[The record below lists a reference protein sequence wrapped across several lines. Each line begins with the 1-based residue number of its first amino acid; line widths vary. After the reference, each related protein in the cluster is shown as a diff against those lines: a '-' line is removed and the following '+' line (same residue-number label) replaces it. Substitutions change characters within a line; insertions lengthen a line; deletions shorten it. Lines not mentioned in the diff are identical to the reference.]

1 MEYGF
6 QTNIILI
13 FSSGNILFVLQSHMH
28 SFPIDSIKDKI
39 LSSIDE
45 ADFLIIKS
53 TPGSGKTTRVPLF
66 LKDKFKK
73 KIYVL
78 EPRKLAAKLAS
89 TFVARSL
96 GESPGQS
103 VGHIFKYERV
113 ASEKT
118 QIVFLT
124 EGTFLRILASD
135 PKLSDCD
142 VIILDEFHERHYYTD
157 VALSFLLKIKEKNP
171 HLKIIIMSAT
181 INLTELDVLLQGRAK
196 TLELNESKH
205 ALKLSY
211 LPNDTLVLKEPLERK
226 VYNTLTSVIHHPGHM
241 LIFLPGMFEIKKCE
255 EIIVNNFDLEVIIL
269 HGEVGGVDITDEY
282 YDLSKKKIILST
294 NIAESSVT
302 IPGVRTV
309 IDSGLHKINKLNPI
323 TRLPFVELRKIS
335 QSSAIQRANRSSREA
350 DGQAFRLYSEFDYQ
364 SRDQFDTPEINRVD
378 LSELMI
384 TTADIFNL
392 GVEDFTFLAPLKDT
406 EVLKSK
412 KYLEEIGLFEDGK
425 PNAAAKRLS
434 RFPFHPRIS
443 KILDEASKGNERSF
457 NQLVNYLAD
466 LIEPKSSYRFKT
478 LVKNFFRPTSAGP
491 DIDFEKLMLY
501 GYIDQ
506 IAKLNNHQMV
516 HMSGETYTVSP
527 RISGDIDPKHPLW
540 IILDLDNRNQVT
552 RMLPIEEDWLYDLP
566 FFPIEDAKKIDFDT
580 DSFKLVVEQV
590 SRIGAIVLSK
600 EKIANNKLTPDIVD
614 FVARKLLPVF
624 KTGFEK
630 NTFKRLQVFEKYSD
644 RKIEEFDIAPWF
656 RNQVEYLLG
665 DSSYN
670 LETILDAFVQEIFNY
685 LNSDQTYDLE
695 SDLPLSLQLNDKRKV
710 EINYDATNG
719 IHCES
724 YIQDFYGLAHV
735 PSILKGREKIKIH
748 LLGPH
753 KRALQVTM
761 DLMSFWDKT
770 YKELYGE
777 LKRDYPR
784 HHWALDPKAAKPI
797 LLLKNVK

>member
-1 MEYGF
+1 
-6 QTNIILI
+6 
-13 FSSGNILFVLQSHMH
+13 MH

-39 LSSIDE
+39 LSSLDE
-45 ADFLIIKS
+45 VDFLIIKS

-66 LKDKFKK
+66 LKEKYKK

-96 GESPGQS
+96 GETPGQS

-113 ASEKT
+113 ASDST

-157 VALSFLLKIKEKNP
+157 VALSFLLKIKETNP
-171 HLKIIIMSAT
+171 NLKIIIMSAT
-181 INLTELDVLLQGRAK
+181 INLSELDVLLQGKAR

-205 ALKLSY
+205 ALKLDY
-211 LPNDTLVLKEPLERK
+211 LPNDTLVLKDPLERK
-226 VYNTLTSVIHHPGHM
+226 VYNALSLVINRQGHV

-255 EIIVNNFDLEVIIL
+255 EIIQNNFNFEVIIL

-282 YDLSKKKIILST
+282 YDLSNKKIILST

-350 DGQAFRLYSEFDYQ
+350 DGVAIRLYSEFDYQ
-364 SRDQFDTPEINRVD
+364 GRDQFDTPEINRVD

-384 TTADIFNL
+384 TTADIFNR
-392 GVEDFTFLAPLKDT
+392 GIEDFTFLAPLKES

-412 KYLEEIGLFEDGK
+412 KYLEEIGLFENGK

-434 RFPFHPRIS
+434 RFPFHPRVS

-457 NQLVNYLAD
+457 NNVVNYLAD

-478 LVKNFFRPTSAGP
+478 LVKNFFKANPKGE
-491 DIDFEKLMLY
+491 DIDFEKIILF

-506 IAKLNNHQMV
+506 IAKLKNHQLV
-516 HMSGETYTVSP
+516 HMSGETYAVSP
-527 RISGDIDPKHPLW
+527 KLSGDIDPNHPLW

-566 FFPIEDAKKIDFDT
+566 FFPIEDSKKIDFDT
-580 DSFKLVVEQV
+580 DTIKLTVEQV

-600 EKIANNKLTPDIVD
+600 EKIASNKLTPDILD
-614 FVARKLLPVF
+614 FVAKKLLPVF
-624 KTGFEK
+624 KASFES
-630 NTFKRLQVFEKYSD
+630 NTYKRLQVFEKYSNN
-644 RKIEEFDIAPWF
+644 KILDFDLEPWF

-670 LETILDAFVQEIFNY
+670 LETILEAFVLEVFNY
-685 LNSDQTYDLE
+685 LNSENLYDLE
-695 SDLPLSLQLNDKRKV
+695 TDLPLGLQLNDKRKV
-710 EINYDATNG
+710 SINYDVTNG

-724 YIQDFYGLAHV
+724 YIQDFYGLALV
-735 PSILKGREKIKIH
+735 PSILKGKEKIKIH

-761 DLMSFWDKT
+761 DLMSFWEKT

-784 HHWALDPKAAKPI
+784 HHWALDPKNAKPI